1 MMAFACIAPS
11 VLAADKSSSDT
22 DIKKV
27 PLLVIIASFDANG
40 NGIND
45 YDPSNPTKLFED
57 KTKDYYGEQWAGTT
71 PEDQWDRYFGD
82 TGYTVANYYKELT
95 MGKMTF
101 VPAEFTKKAPNQ
113 TKQNGVLAVTLKKPH
128 PTASGNAIPTIL
140 DIIRATDEYI
150 DYAAYDV
157 NKDGR
162 CTQDELAILILNSG
176 PDHAN
181 TSQYYNSGTPRFY
194 FAVHGTS
201 QGISLTLDG
210 VRIESGNGGGRV
222 SNLGEYSKVGTIMPI
237 GIPTHELAHNFGAE
251 DLYHRGGHTDAT
263 WPQPYRFSLQ
273 CDGNYSGGGAT
284 PAYLDPYQRVYL
296 GWADEEV
303 VTDGEYTLYSTLT
316 GKYKVLRVNTPDPD
330 EYYLIEIRLKEGF
343 EKNLTSGGEG
353 GIMVWHIDE
362 GINRRYF
369 SIGQACSGKP
379 DNGVQHDPGIVPL
392 FREGY
397 DKYGKTM
404 AVNHPANPYYY
415 LSDDPDTAVC
425 NTVNFISVTTGS
437 PSLNSYPDN
446 WNGPKNFNVKIEVLS
461 KPGQEMK
468 VRVTTELSAKV
479 APVTQTKAESQ
490 TTNSITLK
498 STILSLN
505 GKELTKYGVVYS
517 KNQNFEDS
525 KYVEGVLSDDGKS
538 FTTILTGLEQ
548 GTKYF
553 YKVVAA
559 NENLEGES
567 AVLSSF
573 TSSPAA
579 EKTYFELKLHKYLT
593 NKDKVNTVKVDFGKK
608 IGDVLADTYMEKK
621 GYTFCGW
628 YLDSAFTKA
637 YDPEYTQDT
646 YGEIELFAKWEEGT
660 SSTTST
666 TKVTTPETT
675 TTTSTV
681 ETAGVESTN
690 STSTQG
696 TETSTTDKPSES
708 KGCKSTVGIGASF
721 AMIVA
726 IGTGLALGKKK
737 TK

>member
-45 YDPSNPTKLFED
+45 YDPSNPKKLFED

-181 TSQYYNSGTPRFY
+181 TLLYENPGSPRFY

-251 DLYHRGGHTDAT
+251 DLYHRGGYTDAT

-316 GKYKVLRVNTPDPD
+316 GKYKVLRVNTPDPA
-330 EYYLIEIRLKEGF
+330 EYFLIEVRLKEGF
-343 EKNLTSGGEG
+343 EKNLTSGGTG

-362 GINRRYF
+362 DINKRYF
-369 SIGQACSGKP
+369 ESGKACSGAF

-392 FREGY
+392 FRQGY

-404 AVNHPANPYYY
+404 TVNHPSDPYYY

-425 NTVNFISVTTGS
+425 NTINYISVTGNS
-437 PSLNSYPDN
+437 PSLNSYPDD
-446 WNGPKNFNVKIEVLS
+446 WEGAHNFNLKIEVLS
-461 KPGQEMK
+461 EPGQEMK
-468 VRVTTELSAKV
+468 VRITTENSAKS
-479 APVTQTKAESQ
+479 APVTMTTVLSQ
-490 TTNSITLK
+490 STSEIVLNSAVLALK
-498 STILSLN
+498 
-505 GKELTKYGVVYS
+505 GEKLTKYGVVYS
-517 KNQNFEDS
+517 KDQNFEDG
-525 KYVEGVLSDDGKS
+525 KYVEGVLDEGGES
-538 FTTILTGLEQ
+538 FTTTLSGLEQ
-548 GTKYF
+548 GTKYY

-559 NENLEGES
+559 NENVEGES
-567 AVLSSF
+567 AVLSTF
-573 TSSPAA
+573 TSSPVA
-579 EKTYFELKLHKYLT
+579 EKTYFEVKLHKYLT
-593 NKDKVNTVKVDFGKK
+593 SKDKVNTVKVDFGEK
-608 IGDVLADTYMEKK
+608 IGDALADTYMEKS

-660 SSTTST
+660 SSTTSAT
-666 TKVTTPETT
+666 ETTTPETT
-675 TTTSTV
+675 TTSAV
-681 ETAGVESTN
+681 ETAESTDT
-690 STSTQG
+690 TSSVE

-708 KGCKSTVGIGASF
+708 KGCKSTVGVGASF
-721 AMIVA
+721 AMIAVV
-726 IGTGLALGKKK
+726 GTGLALGRKKIK
-737 TK
+737 